1 MENPIIGGG
10 YTCSECGQYQ
20 RTSAVCNHFNL
31 IDSNVKNNV
40 EKPLKEMSLND
51 AIEYLKQNPKE
62 SVKITLSEDERNDIN
77 EFFKNYE
84 VKRKYKKDNED

>member
-1 MENPIIGGG
+1 M
-10 YTCSECGQYQ
+10 SE
-20 RTSAVCNHFNL
+20 
-31 IDSNVKNNV
+31 

-51 AIEYLKQNPKE
+51 AIEFLKQNPKE
-62 SVKITLSEDERNDIN
+62 SVKVTLSEDERNDIN